1 MHNIGYEFKKILS
14 NKLTI
19 YIFLICFLVNGF
31 VIVTKPNSIRGFYDN
46 KRAYDEMYV
55 KLSGD
60 VTKENVDFVTKE
72 YERLNVKF
80 ITNTFSP
87 EYSKEFLT
95 GYEAGDY
102 MLYREMYEKF
112 QYIESYEES
121 LEEVRNISEE
131 NAVFYDK
138 TGKKELQAYNERIV
152 DTYTDRHISGFY
164 ETKNYKYYLDYAF
177 SNLCIL
183 LVLIAALKGVFSVE
197 RESNMSTLILTSRYG
212 KIKTFLGKMFAG
224 GLVAFIVTVLF
235 LVEDFVLF
243 VVTFG
248 YKGLME
254 PIYSVEEMRYCIY
267 DVSIMEYILI
277 MGVVKLTGMLVLGAV
292 IMLASAISNSNLTAI
307 VLSVLGILPMIVV
320 NKDNGICNAIRLLN
334 ITEDAKK
341 INCLSVMGSPI
352 IYIDYSLV
360 TCVILAIICVI
371 LSCLIETRYGKV
383 FRRERA

>member
-1 MHNIGYEFKKILS
+1 MRNIIFELKKILY

-19 YIFLICFLVNGF
+19 YIFLICFLINGF

-46 KRAYDEMYV
+46 KQAYDKMYV

-80 ITNTFSP
+80 ITNTISS
-87 EYSKEFLT
+87 EYSEELLT
-95 GYEAGDY
+95 GYEADDY
-102 MLYREMYEKF
+102 LLFREMYEKY

-121 LEEVRNISEE
+121 IETVRNIGAE
-131 NAVFYDK
+131 NAAFYDK
-138 TGKKELQAYNERIV
+138 IGNKELQAYNERIV
-152 DTYTDRHISGFY
+152 DTYTGRHISDFY

-177 SNLCIL
+177 SSLCIL
-183 LVLIAALKGVFSVE
+183 LVLIATLKGVFSAE
-197 RESNMSTLILTSRYG
+197 RENNMSTLILTSRYG
-212 KIKTFLGKMFAG
+212 KIKNFWAKLSAG
-224 GLVAFIVTVLF
+224 SLITLIVTVLF
-235 LVEDFVLF
+235 LLEDFVFFTL
-243 VVTFG
+243 VFG
-248 YKGLME
+248 YKGMAE

-277 MGVVKLTGMLVLGAV
+277 MGVVKLTGMLVLGEV
-292 IMLASAISNSNLTAI
+292 IMLASAVSNSNLTAI

-341 INCLSVMGSPI
+341 INCISVMGSPV

-360 TCVILAIICVI
+360 TCVILAMICVI
-371 LSCLIETRYGKV
+371 LSFLIETQYGKV